1 MCRIGVKSFGTRK
14 RPVPSE
20 VGGNIGKHVMTIKN
34 LNLVQDVRYNL
45 FSDTQQ
51 NHPMGYLLNGIY
63 YEAGNEQP
71 IGKLEDGV
79 FYYFMVNSGGTL
91 ANGNPAGRLD
101 GDCIVRT
108 TDDHRFSL
116 VAAD

>member
-1 MCRIGVKSFGTRK
+1 MGVKCLWHAQAARTAGSR
-14 RPVPSE
+14 
-20 VGGNIGKHVMTIKN
+20 GNIGEHAMTIKN
-34 LNLVQDVRYNL
+34 LNLVQDVQYNL

-51 NHPMGYLLNGIY
+51 NHAMGYLLNGIY
-63 YEAGNEQP
+63 YEGANEQP
-71 IGKLEDGV
+71 IGKLADGI
-79 FYYFMVNSGGTL
+79 FYYFMVKSGGML

-108 TDDHRFSL
+108 TDGRRFSL

>member
-1 MCRIGVKSFGTRK
+1 
-14 RPVPSE
+14 
-20 VGGNIGKHVMTIKN
+20 MTIKN

-51 NHPMGYLLNGIY
+51 NHPMGYLLNDIY
-63 YEAGNEQP
+63 YEGANEQP
-71 IGKLEDGV
+71 TGKLEDGI
-79 FYYFMVNSGGTL
+79 FYYFMVNGGAL

-108 TDDHRFSL
+108 TDGQRFSL